1 MMPSPI
7 VIFDAGNV
15 LIRYEPGEA
24 LRRLAHAARCSRWR
38 VRLAFTLA
46 GGGRLGTG
54 GISPEE
60 FAAAFGQRLGVHL
73 TPMRVQQFWGLD
85 LKGPV
90 EGMFDLIERLRRR
103 GQARIAILS
112 DTNAF
117 HWGHCLERWPE
128 LRRIP
133 DQFVSYETGLR
144 KPDPRVYRLVEERL
158 RGGGDGKTQIA
169 MDPFQNHPVAWT
181 SRPRFSPKSS
191 NGLVSAGNRQLDLP
205 ASPILFFD
213 DTAANVR
220 AAAAAGWNAH
230 LFTGR
235 DQAEKVLV
243 EHGLL

>member
-144 KPDPRVYRLVEERL
+144 KPDPRVYRWWKSACVEAATAKRKSL
-158 RGGGDGKTQIA
+158 
-169 MDPFQNHPVAWT
+169 WT
-181 SRPRFSPKSS
+181 LSKIIRWLDVSS
-191 NGLVSAGNRQLDLP
+191 K
-205 ASPILFFD
+205 ILSQVFEW
-213 DTAANVR
+213 ACIR
-220 AAAAAGWNAH
+220 
-230 LFTGR
+230 R
-235 DQAEKVLV
+235 K
-243 EHGLL
+243 